1 MVKFFTTESELKIQP
16 EFHGLNCRLFSTG
29 VILNLDLIQLPVEI
43 CFYGQIL
50 QTLMVM
56 EMLRTNRMEVRLI
69 FGETSQVV
77 IVTQEME
84 MARVFRLIVGII

>member
-1 MVKFFTTESELKIQP
+1 MAKFFTTESELKIQP
-16 EFHGLNCRLFSTG
+16 EFHGLKCRLFLP

-43 CFYGQIL
+43 CFCGWIL
-50 QTLMVM
+50 QTLMQM